1 MTEQQHVQDGSSTN
15 VSEQDQVGSSQ
26 ATLTMPKPKQKIKYL
41 TVNDSNWKVGEVISR
56 AGKATGK
63 YKHWWNVRNEDDTI
77 ECIDWKNNVKEWHVE
92 NHEEDNNP
100 SESTQENEETVYFSV
115 SQMEVDPVLIDEA
128 KERELNNWKK
138 NNVYEV
144 LPFTGQ
150 KYVSTRWV
158 FTEKFIDGKKA
169 VKARLVARGFEE
181 ETTVQVDSP
190 ACSKEAL

>member
-1 MTEQQHVQDGSSTN
+1 
-15 VSEQDQVGSSQ
+15 
-26 ATLTMPKPKQKIKYL
+26 
-41 TVNDSNWKVGEVISR
+41 
-56 AGKATGK
+56 
-63 YKHWWNVRNEDDTI
+63 
-77 ECIDWKNNVKEWHVE
+77 
-92 NHEEDNNP
+92 
-100 SESTQENEETVYFSV
+100 
-115 SQMEVDPVLIDEA
+115 MEVDPVLIDEA

-150 KYVSTRWV
+150 KCVSTRWV